1 MSDMKKFTFDAEG
14 NVTAMYSLKGA
25 YMKIDSIYGT
35 TFTTK
40 IDAFTSGETGIV
52 EVEATKVGR
61 SKTEFSVYSDQ
72 DGDGTFIESF
82 ELDVVNS
89 ALFRAENHKFNLAG
103 DTVEASY
110 ELGKRGWKLDRIDSD
125 ESYSVLTIG
134 DDTFVVQTEADY
146 NGAEFEVYVDRDGDG
161 LWGKIAEGETS
172 SDFMNLDGSVD
183 LVGIVD
189 ADLLAAADVVT
200 V

>member
-14 NVTAMYSLKGA
+14 NVTAMYSLKSA

-35 TFTTK
+35 TFTTEVG
-40 IDAFTSGETGIV
+40 AFTSGETGIV

-89 ALFRAENHKFNLAG
+89 ALFRAENYKFNLAG
-103 DTVEASY
+103 DTVEAAY
-110 ELGKRGWKLDRIDSD
+110 ELGKRGWKLDRMDSD

-134 DDTFVVQTEADY
+134 DDTFIVQTEADY
-146 NGAEFEVYVDRDGDG
+146 NGAEFEVYADRDGDG

-172 SDFMNLDGSVD
+172 GDFMNLDGSVD
-183 LVGIVD
+183 LVGIFD
-189 ADLLAAADVVT
+189 AGLLAAADVVT

>member
-89 ALFRAENHKFNLAG
+89 ALFRAENYKFNLAG
-103 DTVEASY
+103 DTVEAAY